1 MRKISQVVGAV
12 VLACIMQS
20 SFADFADDLG
30 QDMEM
35 IAKNYDIFQ
44 NTQNPAQAVD
54 ALSAMQQAVLDAK
67 KSIPMTL
74 IGEPDHSPKVQQ
86 YQKGLDDL
94 NAELTQTVAMVKAG
108 HLQQAREQAIPV
120 INQIKKTNHQ
130 KFR

>member
-1 MRKISQVVGAV
+1 MKKIGRLIGTI

-20 SFADFADDLG
+20 SFADDLG
-30 QDMEM
+30 QDIET

-44 NTQNPAQAVD
+44 NTRNPVQAVN
-54 ALSAMQQAVLDAK
+54 ALNTMQQAVLNAK

-74 IGEPDHSPKVQQ
+74 IGEPDHSPKVEQ

-94 NAELTQTVAMVKAG
+94 NAELTQTVALVKAG
-108 HLQQAREQAIPV
+108 NLQQAREQAIPV
-120 INQIKKTNHQ
+120 IDQIKKTNHQ

>member
-1 MRKISQVVGAV
+1 MKKIGRLIGTV

-20 SFADFADDLG
+20 SFADDLG

-108 HLQQAREQAIPV
+108 NLHQAREQAIPV

>member
-1 MRKISQVVGAV
+1 MKKIGRLIGTV

-20 SFADFADDLG
+20 SFADDLG

-54 ALSAMQQAVLDAK
+54 ALNTMQQAVLDAK

-108 HLQQAREQAIPV
+108 HLQQAREQEIPV
-120 INQIKKTNHQ
+120 IDQIKKTNHQ

>member
-20 SFADFADDLG
+20 SFADDLG

-120 INQIKKTNHQ
+120 IDQIKKTNHQ

>member
-20 SFADFADDLG
+20 SFADDLG

>member
-1 MRKISQVVGAV
+1 MKKIGRLIGTI

-20 SFADFADDLG
+20 SFADDLG

-54 ALSAMQQAVLDAK
+54 ALSAMQQAVLDTK

-74 IGEPDHSPKVQQ
+74 IGEPDHSPKVEQ

-94 NAELTQTVAMVKAG
+94 NAELTQTVALVKAG

-120 INQIKKTNHQ
+120 IDQIKKTNHQ

>member
-1 MRKISQVVGAV
+1 MPPTMKILEQIGDTVIVSMKVVV
-12 VLACIMQS
+12 FDELKE
-20 SFADFADDLG
+20 
-30 QDMEM
+30 DMEM

-120 INQIKKTNHQ
+120 IDQIKKTNHQ

>member
-1 MRKISQVVGAV
+1 MKKIGRLIGTV

-20 SFADFADDLG
+20 SFADDLG

-120 INQIKKTNHQ
+120 IDQIKKTNHQ

>member
-1 MRKISQVVGAV
+1 MRKILQIVGAF
-12 VLACIMQS
+12 VLVTVMQS
-20 SFADFADDLG
+20 SFADDLG
-30 QDMEM
+30 QDMET

-74 IGEPDHSPKVQQ
+74 IGEPEHSPKVEQ

-94 NAELTQTVAMVKAG
+94 NAELSQTVVLVKAG

-120 INQIKKTNHQ
+120 IDQIKKTNHQ

>member
-1 MRKISQVVGAV
+1 MRKISQVVGTV

-20 SFADFADDLG
+20 SFADDLG

-120 INQIKKTNHQ
+120 IDQIKKTNHQ

>member
-1 MRKISQVVGAV
+1 MKKIGRLIGTI

-20 SFADFADDLG
+20 SFADDLG

-120 INQIKKTNHQ
+120 IDQIKKTNHQ

>member
-1 MRKISQVVGAV
+1 MKKIGRLIGTV

-20 SFADFADDLG
+20 SFADDLG

-94 NAELTQTVAMVKAG
+94 NAELSQTVALVKAG

-120 INQIKKTNHQ
+120 IDQIKKTNHQ

>member
-1 MRKISQVVGAV
+1 MKKISQVVGTV

-20 SFADFADDLG
+20 SFADDLG
-30 QDMEM
+30 QDMET

-44 NTQNPAQAVD
+44 NTQNPVQAVN
-54 ALSAMQQAVLDAK
+54 ALNTMQQAVLDAK

-74 IGEPDHSPKVQQ
+74 IGEPDHSPKVEQ

-94 NAELTQTVAMVKAG
+94 NAELTQTVATVKAG

-120 INQIKKTNHQ
+120 IDQIKKTNHQ

>member
-1 MRKISQVVGAV
+1 MKRIGQMIGAITLS
-12 VLACIMQS
+12 LAVQS
-20 SFADFADDLG
+20 VFAADLG
-30 QDMEM
+30 QDMETLEN
-35 IAKNYDIFQ
+35 NYELFQETQ
-44 NTQNPAQAVD
+44 NTQQ
-54 ALSAMQQAVLDAK
+54 ALSALTAMQKAVLDAK

-120 INQIKKTNHQ
+120 IDQIKKTNHQ

>member
-1 MRKISQVVGAV
+1 MKKIGRLIGTV

-20 SFADFADDLG
+20 SFADDLG

-44 NTQNPAQAVD
+44 NTQSPSQAVD

-120 INQIKKTNHQ
+120 IDQMKKTNHQ
-130 KFR
+130 KFRN

>member
-1 MRKISQVVGAV
+1 MRKISQVVGTV

-20 SFADFADDLG
+20 SFADDLG

-108 HLQQAREQAIPV
+108 NLHQAREQAIPV

>member
-20 SFADFADDLG
+20 SFADDLG

-108 HLQQAREQAIPV
+108 NLHQAREQAIPV

>member
-1 MRKISQVVGAV
+1 MKKIGRLIGTV

-20 SFADFADDLG
+20 SFADDLG

>member
-20 SFADFADDLG
+20 SFADDLG

-108 HLQQAREQAIPV
+108 NLHQAREQAIPV
-120 INQIKKTNHQ
+120 IDQIKKTNHQ

>member
-1 MRKISQVVGAV
+1 MKKIGRLIGTV

-20 SFADFADDLG
+20 SFADDLG

-94 NAELTQTVAMVKAG
+94 NAELSQTVAMVKAG

-120 INQIKKTNHQ
+120 IDQIKKTNHQ